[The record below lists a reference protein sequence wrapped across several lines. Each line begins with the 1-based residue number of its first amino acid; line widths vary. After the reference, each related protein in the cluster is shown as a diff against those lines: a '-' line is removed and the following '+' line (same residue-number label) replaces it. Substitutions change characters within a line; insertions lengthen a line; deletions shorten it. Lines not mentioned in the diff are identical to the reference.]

1 MNMQLL
7 KTSGTFFLSSI
18 KKLRKTLLGEGGGG
32 GGRHPPLLYVR
43 GLVLNGFLPRLRKKA
58 DEIHKALFFVE
69 TSIHSQFSSYY
80 LGTIICSRTKGKKH
94 PLNWKAL
101 YTY

>member
-18 KKLRKTLLGEGGGG
+18 KKLRKS
-32 GGRHPPLLYVR
+32 LYVR

-58 DEIHKALFFVE
+58 DEIHKALFLWKLVY
-69 TSIHSQFSSYY
+69 T
-80 LGTIICSRTKGKKH
+80 
-94 PLNWKAL
+94 LNFL
-101 YTY
+101 RIT

>member
-32 GGRHPPLLYVR
+32 GRHPPLLYVR
-43 GLVLNGFLPRLRKKA
+43 VLVLNGFLPRLRKKA
-58 DEIHKALFFVE
+58 DEIHKALFLWKLVY
-69 TSIHSQFSSYY
+69 T
-80 LGTIICSRTKGKKH
+80 
-94 PLNWKAL
+94 LNFL
-101 YTY
+101 RIT

>member
-32 GGRHPPLLYVR
+32 GVVIHP
-43 GLVLNGFLPRLRKKA
+43 A
-58 DEIHKALFFVE
+58 C
-69 TSIHSQFSSYY
+69 TSE
-80 LGTIICSRTKGKKH
+80 G
-94 PLNWKAL
+94 
-101 YTY
+101 

>member
-32 GGRHPPLLYVR
+32 GSSSTPPVRPRVSFERLFTETQKKGR
-43 GLVLNGFLPRLRKKA
+43 
-58 DEIHKALFFVE
+58 
-69 TSIHSQFSSYY
+69 
-80 LGTIICSRTKGKKH
+80 
-94 PLNWKAL
+94 
-101 YTY
+101 

>member
-32 GGRHPPLLYVR
+32 SSSTPPVRPRVSFERLFTETQKKGR
-43 GLVLNGFLPRLRKKA
+43 
-58 DEIHKALFFVE
+58 
-69 TSIHSQFSSYY
+69 
-80 LGTIICSRTKGKKH
+80 
-94 PLNWKAL
+94 
-101 YTY
+101 